1 MKTTSILKNLL
12 GVIII
17 SLLLFQTKSF
27 AQSFESKVDSLLG
40 AKYAPSNPGG
50 VFLIAKNGKPV
61 YKKAF
66 GMANMELEAPLKTE
80 HVFEIGSMTKQFT
93 AVSIL
98 MLLEQGKLDLNDE
111 ITKYI
116 PDYPTQGK
124 TITIHHLLNHTSGI
138 KSYTSVKGLMGIA
151 KTDLTPIE
159 LIDFFK
165 NEPMDFSPGE
175 KFKYNNSGYI
185 ILGYIIESVSE
196 MSYGDFVEE
205 NIFKKLNMSSSYYA
219 SHRKVFKNRVSGY
232 HQRDGFTN
240 AMHISYTLPYA
251 AGSLL
256 SNVDDML
263 LWQNALR
270 DNTLVSKT
278 ILDKAFTNYTLNN
291 NEATNYGYGWHIKEI
306 NETKSYQHG
315 GSIFGFKS
323 MGVYLP
329 DEDIYVIGLNNCDC
343 NSPTKITKEIAELY
357 LNELNNNLSS
367 KN

>member
-1 MKTTSILKNLL
+1 MKTKVYTKYLL
-12 GVIII
+12 GAIII
-17 SLLLFQTKSF
+17 FLLQIQTTTF
-27 AQSFESKVDSLLG
+27 AQTIESKLDSLLG
-40 AKYAPSNPGG
+40 AKYIPSEPGA
-50 VFLIAKNGKPV
+50 VFLIAKDGKAI

-66 GMANMELEAPLKTE
+66 GMANIELDVPLKTE
-80 HVFEIGSMTKQFT
+80 HIFEIGSMTKQFT

-98 MLLEQGKLDLNDE
+98 MLLEQGKLELSDE

-138 KSYTSVKGLMGIA
+138 KSYTSIKGLMGIA
-151 KTDLTPIE
+151 KKDLSPLE

-175 KFKYNNSGYI
+175 KYKYNNSGYI
-185 ILGYIIESVSE
+185 LLGYIIESVSD
-196 MSYGDFVEE
+196 MSYGEFVEE
-205 NIFKKLNMSSSYYA
+205 NIFKKLNMSSSFYA

-232 HQRDGFTN
+232 HNRDGFTN
-240 AMHISYTLPYA
+240 AMHISFTLPYA

-263 LWQNALR
+263 TWQNALR
-270 DNTLVSKT
+270 DYKLVSKT
-278 ILDKAFTNYTLNN
+278 ILDKAFTNYTLTN
-291 NEATNYGYGWHIKEI
+291 NEATNYGYGWNIKEI
-306 NETKSYQHG
+306 NDIKSLEHG

-343 NSPTKITKEIAELY
+343 NSPTKITREIASLFLEEMDSMAN
-357 LNELNNNLSS
+357 NEN
-367 KN
+367 

>member
-1 MKTTSILKNLL
+1 MKTTSNLKNLII
-12 GVIII
+12 VITIT
-17 SLLLFQTKSF
+17 LFLFQSKTL
-27 AQSFESKVDSLLG
+27 AQNFESKVDSLLDT
-40 AKYAPSNPGG
+40 KYIPSDPGG
-50 VFLIAKNGKPV
+50 VFLIAKDGKAI

-116 PDYPTQGK
+116 PDYPTQGE

-165 NEPMDFSPGE
+165 NEPKDFSPGE

-232 HQRDGFTN
+232 HNRDGFTN

-270 DNTLVSKT
+270 DNTLVNKA
-278 ILDKAFTNYTLNN
+278 ILDKAFTNHALDN
-291 NEATNYGYGWHIKEI
+291 NEFTNYGYGWHIKEL
-306 NETKSYQHG
+306 NNSKSQEHG

-329 DEDIYVIGLNNCDC
+329 EHDVYVIGLNNCDC
-343 NSPTKITKEIAELY
+343 NSPTKITREIAGLY
-357 LNELNNNLSS
+357 LDELNE
-367 KN
+367 

>member
-1 MKTTSILKNLL
+1 MKTKGNTKYLL
-12 GVIII
+12 GAIII
-17 SLLLFQTKSF
+17 FLLQFQSKTF
-27 AQSFESKVDSLLG
+27 AQTFESKMDSLLG
-40 AKYAPSNPGG
+40 AKYIPSSPGA
-50 VFLIAKNGKPV
+50 VFLITKNGKAV

-66 GMANMELEAPLKTE
+66 GMANMELNVPMKTE

-98 MLLEQGKLDLNDE
+98 MLLEQGRLELNDE

-116 PDYPTQGK
+116 PDYPTHGK

-138 KSYTSVKGLMGIA
+138 KSYTSMKGLMAIS
-151 KTDLTPIE
+151 KKDLSPIE

-175 KFKYNNSGYI
+175 KYKYNNSGYI
-185 ILGYIIESVSE
+185 ILGYIIESISG

-205 NIFKKLNMSSSYYA
+205 NIFKKLNMTSSFYA
-219 SHRKVFKNRVSGY
+219 SHREIFKNRIPGY
-232 HQRDGFTN
+232 HNRDGFTN
-240 AMHISYTLPYA
+240 AIHISYTLPYS

-263 LWQNALR
+263 IWQNALT
-270 DNTLVSKT
+270 DYKLVSKN
-278 ILDKAFTNYTLNN
+278 ILDKAFTNYALTN
-291 NEATNYGYGWHIKEI
+291 NEPTNYGYGWNIKEI
-306 NETKSYQHG
+306 NATKSLEHG

-323 MGVYLP
+323 MGIYLP

-343 NSPTKITKEIAELY
+343 NSPTKITKEIASLFLEALDNMPN
-357 LNELNNNLSS
+357 NEN
-367 KN
+367 